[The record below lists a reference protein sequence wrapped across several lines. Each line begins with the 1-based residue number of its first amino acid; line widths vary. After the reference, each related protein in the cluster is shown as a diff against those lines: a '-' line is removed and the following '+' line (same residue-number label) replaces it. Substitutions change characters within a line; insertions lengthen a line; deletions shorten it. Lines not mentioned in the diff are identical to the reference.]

1 MIDLSKTYDL
11 PTFLFYASLL
21 FVTIVLHFENIQIFI
36 QNKKSRFF
44 ILSNALL

>member
-11 PTFLFYASLL
+11 PTFLFYARLL
-21 FVTIVLHFENIQIFI
+21 FVTIVLHFGKIQII
-36 QNKKSRFF
+36 MQNKKSRFF

>member
-11 PTFLFYASLL
+11 SAFLFYASLL
-21 FVTIVLHFENIQIFI
+21 FVTIVLRFENIQIFM